1 MKLAHVAALATI
13 RALRIAFLLPISAVA
28 EASRL
33 NVLLILA
40 EDLGYSDLGPCR
52 ASRFPACSKAPTWCA
67 RFTPIGTTPGLP
79 SRSRCAI
86 PRTCS

>member
-33 NVLLILA
+33 T
-40 EDLGYSDLGPCR
+40 DLPLFRIIKLDDYE
-52 ASRFPACSKAPTWCA
+52 
-67 RFTPIGTTPGLP
+67 
-79 SRSRCAI
+79 
-86 PRTCS
+86 